1 MKVPQ
6 KIKGAWIWSHV
17 LPQLVPEIDF
27 DKLLKLGTIVK
38 HKDKNTFYHSLR
50 ASLRKIQWTKISG
63 LKAMAIERDI
73 KDHMKPNILIL
84 DPLGIT
90 DHSLSVT
97 DCLIHTKSALDSM
110 AIFLNDLLELN
121 AKGGKR
127 DLKHYKFRQQ
137 IIAKDHI
144 IGKVIKELEP
154 WLNDLQDLRDDWIH
168 RTTIED
174 TILVGPSEVGVLPLP
189 KKVHVEKKK
198 PLSPKNFW
206 STSDFVKFHYQN
218 FVHLFNIVIQRCIQI
233 ETIGLK
239 EVPSPNPSEL
249 KFLALFPTR
258 LTEDMVAKKMT
269 LSNLTL
275 SGYYKRLS
283 ELHQRFDFP
292 KSKLEGSEFGF
303 LTNLCKGLW
312 NYVAMHFGVTAE
324 MPNIR
329 VIFVPEKKFKQF
341 LNSRGIPEALK
352 KRMATTIQRGSLD
365 VEGKQEYYFIII
377 QKSRIKKAKEFF
389 THYLRKSQ
397 NTSEAILRLLIHE
410 TIRVSEDIADKRLL
424 DNAKAVTEDERS
436 IYNKFKNEHPE
447 YFTKKSNEHML
458 NTLKKIPHN

>member
-1 MKVPQ
+1 
-6 KIKGAWIWSHV
+6 
-17 LPQLVPEIDF
+17 
-27 DKLLKLGTIVK
+27 
-38 HKDKNTFYHSLR
+38 
-50 ASLRKIQWTKISG
+50 
-63 LKAMAIERDI
+63 MAIERDI

-258 LTEDMVAKKMT
+258 LTEDMVAIWWQKK
-269 LSNLTL
+269 
-275 SGYYKRLS
+275 
-283 ELHQRFDFP
+283 
-292 KSKLEGSEFGF
+292 
-303 LTNLCKGLW
+303 
-312 NYVAMHFGVTAE
+312 
-324 MPNIR
+324 
-329 VIFVPEKKFKQF
+329 
-341 LNSRGIPEALK
+341 
-352 KRMATTIQRGSLD
+352 
-365 VEGKQEYYFIII
+365 
-377 QKSRIKKAKEFF
+377 
-389 THYLRKSQ
+389 
-397 NTSEAILRLLIHE
+397 
-410 TIRVSEDIADKRLL
+410 
-424 DNAKAVTEDERS
+424 
-436 IYNKFKNEHPE
+436 
-447 YFTKKSNEHML
+447 
-458 NTLKKIPHN
+458 